1 MIGIGVRDKKFKT
14 QGGTSNYYV
23 SMGWSYEGER
33 QNLGYV

>member
-1 MIGIGVRDKKFKT
+1 MIGIGTGDKKFKT

-23 SMGWSYEGER
+23 LVGWSCEGEG